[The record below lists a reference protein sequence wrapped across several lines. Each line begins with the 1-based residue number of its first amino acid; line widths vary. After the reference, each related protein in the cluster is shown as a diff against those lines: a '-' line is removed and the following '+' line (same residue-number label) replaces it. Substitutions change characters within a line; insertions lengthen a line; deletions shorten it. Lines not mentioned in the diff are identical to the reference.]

1 MMAVFQ
7 REINAYF
14 KGIMG
19 YLFAAF
25 LLVFAGI
32 YTMAYNLS
40 GYYANFEY
48 VLSSIS
54 FIYLIAVPILTMR
67 SVAEEK
73 RQKTDQLLYSLP
85 IRLSDVI
92 LGKYLAMLVVLAA
105 PTIVMGLYPLVLA
118 RFGDVSFG
126 MAYGTLL
133 AFFLLGACL
142 MSIGLFVSSVTESQI
157 AAAVITLVVTLILY
171 FLSALSGFVSS
182 AASASLLALCIGV
195 VIFAIILYLLAK
207 NPIVSFLA
215 ALLGIG
221 GLYLWYGNDSA
232 AFAGLFGRIMN
243 QFSVFDRFY
252 TFVDGVF
259 DMTAV
264 VYYVSIA
271 CVFLFLSVQAMEKR
285 RWSE

>member
-105 PTIVMGLYPLVLA
+105 PTVVMGLYPLVLA

-232 AFAGLFGRIMN
+232 AFAGLFGKIMN

>member
-243 QFSVFDRFY
+243 QLSVFDRFY

-285 RWSE
+285 RWGE

>member
-32 YTMAYNLS
+32 YTMAYKLS

-105 PTIVMGLYPLVLA
+105 PTVVMGLYPLVLA

-221 GLYLWYGNDSA
+221 GLYLWYGNDST
-232 AFAGLFGRIMN
+232 AFAGLFGKIMN

>member
-25 LLVFAGI
+25 LRVFAGI

-133 AFFLLGACL
+133 AFFLLGAYL

>member
-1 MMAVFQ
+1 
-7 REINAYF
+7 
-14 KGIMG
+14 
-19 YLFAAF
+19 
-25 LLVFAGI
+25 
-32 YTMAYNLS
+32 
-40 GYYANFEY
+40 
-48 VLSSIS
+48 
-54 FIYLIAVPILTMR
+54 
-67 SVAEEK
+67 
-73 RQKTDQLLYSLP
+73 
-85 IRLSDVI
+85 
-92 LGKYLAMLVVLAA
+92 
-105 PTIVMGLYPLVLA
+105 
-118 RFGDVSFG
+118 
-126 MAYGTLL
+126 
-133 AFFLLGACL
+133 

-232 AFAGLFGRIMN
+232 AFAGLIGRIMN